1 MKAVGNTLSKV
12 RLPKNQ
18 ELNGRTIKHVA
29 GNGPIY
35 IRALKN
41 VQSSEAEMSENEW
54 VSIGK

>member
-35 IRALKN
+35 IRALRSD
-41 VQSSEAEMSENEW
+41 QSYEAEMSENEW